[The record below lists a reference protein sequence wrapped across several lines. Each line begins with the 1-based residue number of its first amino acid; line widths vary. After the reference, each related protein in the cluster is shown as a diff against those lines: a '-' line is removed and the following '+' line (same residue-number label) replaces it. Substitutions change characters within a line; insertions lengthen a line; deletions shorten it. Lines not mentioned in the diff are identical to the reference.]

1 VQSLDDAFA
10 QLSNHFIYR
19 TTYKKYH
26 WTFKEQEHQEQAEVH
41 CAEHRVS
48 AGV

>member
-26 WTFKEQEHQEQAEVH
+26 GTFKNKSIKNKLTFTAQNIA
-41 CAEHRVS
+41 
-48 AGV
+48 